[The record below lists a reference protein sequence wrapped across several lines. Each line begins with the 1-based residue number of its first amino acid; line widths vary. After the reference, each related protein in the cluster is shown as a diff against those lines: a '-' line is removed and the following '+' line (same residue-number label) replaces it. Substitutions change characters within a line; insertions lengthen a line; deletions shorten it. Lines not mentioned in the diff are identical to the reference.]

1 MGNSNHKQN
10 TVNGF
15 RNNFSNMSFNLNNDS
30 ILISFCSNV
39 VNKVLT
45 DSINKTT
52 NLNLFYPNS
61 IVNDINYSQLKQQVK
76 FNQMIG
82 DVLDYNTQM
91 NMENK
96 YTSEEETLFN
106 NIINNQNNQNFDSII
121 YQKKININNKKNIN
135 HIENN
140 EPLFNSINNI
150 SSIHGSSKDSKY
162 ESEIEFSQTLTNISK
177 PSFYSNQNKQD
188 KMIQTGNKKDFFQI
202 SSSKEKQNNSLIKKE
217 AENNSFVNELN
228 NYLFPDNN
236 IKKQIINPNQIYKKS
251 ISPNQKNIIIKNSLN
266 QINEQ
271 SKDINSK
278 EKDKLI
284 NKNLIMKRSKNN
296 IIPNQNLI
304 LSPLRDS
311 NNEIN
316 KSINLSKNFYDNSE
330 SNNNSNNHQII
341 TKLKKNNNTT
351 ELNSYV
357 EIMKIKKRHLD
368 KRKHFLIKDNFN
380 NNNTFNRIKKKNKTT
395 SQNCSFDNINKSV
408 EISKYETNRE
418 KSFTPLKKEI
428 NYLEEKYSSNLFK
441 NFLENDKVK
450 DNKDNKNVIKVNEKK
465 TQLIQNSKNKIKE
478 NPQLNYNEKNELK
491 KKIINNKIKNLHSI
505 QTNNNNNSNTS
516 NIKKSNNEI
525 LKNNNKIIEYNQN
538 NKSYLINGSFHISLD
553 SQDEKEDKIKRN
565 IPINNIPYSNL
576 SENSNNTSKFNINPQ
591 NQISYSMID
600 CTSFGNFKIN
610 TFNNENTNNNNNN
623 NTNLDSNNYI
633 NKNYNLNNK
642 EEKKKNI
649 NNINNLI
656 CNRESGN
663 LKITSSFDERISNS
677 LNAFASENKFQSNTL
692 RELYAN
698 YKERNGNIKNDN
710 SNYLLAIKE
719 ENNLEKSISTH
730 QNNISFHSRTSKN
743 NINNNKNVINFTN
756 SNEYK
761 NDKKL
766 NDDEKEEFQITSKIR
781 ESEFNDID
789 F

>member
-1 MGNSNHKQN
+1 
-10 TVNGF
+10 
-15 RNNFSNMSFNLNNDS
+15 
-30 ILISFCSNV
+30 
-39 VNKVLT
+39 
-45 DSINKTT
+45 
-52 NLNLFYPNS
+52 
-61 IVNDINYSQLKQQVK
+61 VK
-76 FNQMIG
+76 
-82 DVLDYNTQM
+82 
-91 NMENK
+91 
-96 YTSEEETLFN
+96 
-106 NIINNQNNQNFDSII
+106 
-121 YQKKININNKKNIN
+121 NKKNN
-135 HIENN
+135 
-140 EPLFNSINNI
+140 
-150 SSIHGSSKDSKY
+150 KD
-162 ESEIEFSQTLTNISK
+162 
-177 PSFYSNQNKQD
+177 
-188 KMIQTGNKKDFFQI
+188 KK
-202 SSSKEKQNNSLIKKE
+202 NVKKE
-217 AENNSFVNELN
+217 
-228 NYLFPDNN
+228 
-236 IKKQIINPNQIYKKS
+236 
-251 ISPNQKNIIIKNSLN
+251 
-266 QINEQ
+266 
-271 SKDINSK
+271 
-278 EKDKLI
+278 
-284 NKNLIMKRSKNN
+284 
-296 IIPNQNLI
+296 
-304 LSPLRDS
+304 
-311 NNEIN
+311 
-316 KSINLSKNFYDNSE
+316 
-330 SNNNSNNHQII
+330 
-341 TKLKKNNNTT
+341 
-351 ELNSYV
+351 
-357 EIMKIKKRHLD
+357 
-368 KRKHFLIKDNFN
+368 
-380 NNNTFNRIKKKNKTT
+380 
-395 SQNCSFDNINKSV
+395 
-408 EISKYETNRE
+408 
-418 KSFTPLKKEI
+418 
-428 NYLEEKYSSNLFK
+428 
-441 NFLENDKVK
+441 
-450 DNKDNKNVIKVNEKK
+450 NEKK

-553 SQDEKEDKIKRN
+553 SQDETEDKIKRN